1 MTFAEIRKRDV
12 AATISQNPV
21 EIKISRTENAPKG
34 GGREVKKTEL
44 GPFVVRIFNQ
54 KSRQMI
60 VNTSN
65 TVAGIRQTDKSWG
78 FIADANADIKATASI
93 TDEVDAYGLHFKV
106 IEVVPRYSCGV
117 LTSIDGS
124 MEVVR

>member
-21 EIKISRTENAPKG
+21 EIKISRTETSPKG
-34 GGREVKKTEL
+34 GGRAVSKTEL

-60 VNTSN
+60 VDT
-65 TVAGIRQTDKSWG
+65 
-78 FIADANADIKATASI
+78 
-93 TDEVDAYGLHFKV
+93 
-106 IEVVPRYSCGV
+106 
-117 LTSIDGS
+117 
-124 MEVVR
+124 